1 MKIKIVFAALMLS
14 LAMPA
19 AALFE
24 VTARAYEVSL
34 VGFRAS
40 QNANGG
46 VVFRPC
52 SNCPLKRLR
61 VTDETLYKV
70 KGEIV
75 RLETFRRV
83 IDTAPEPD
91 DVSVTVKHHL
101 ERNVIVM
108 LDVWL

>member
-1 MKIKIVFAALMLS
+1 MKTRIFITALALC

-19 AALFE
+19 AAVFE

-34 VGFRAS
+34 DGFRAPS
-40 QNANGG
+40 HVNGG

-52 SNCPLKRLR
+52 KQCPLKRLR
-61 VTDETLYKV
+61 VTDKTQYKV
-70 KGEIV
+70 KGESV
-75 RLETFRRV
+75 RLEKFREV
-83 IDTAPEPD
+83 IDSAPEPD